1 MSKIINLYSRKLI
14 DFLINNDFDLCVY
27 YFLMLKTILILLFYL
42 INNNIYCYVSI
53 DELKNNS
60 QQNQDLK
67 SINKSDQSRDAKN
80 IQREEINPYN
90 VSRDIKIEKTEEVLT
105 EVKNPKNLELDE
117 KVTVNN
123 NIYQDGKKVNTYK
136 EEYRIKKGDQDDQS
150 LDMLKELVNNSA
162 RNAQN
167 GYSAD
172 KRIAPK
178 ISEDKDQNNRDIK
191 KNDAQD
197 DGIKIVQEMYDDK
210 KRVDANLQ
218 KKKRR
223 FTQNEIQAAMMPKP
237 NSMRPQSYTIERIPP
252 NIYYHLR
259 DGENRELPK
268 LKASEQNVAEA
279 FFMLNDKSK
288 IHYYRGLVDRSFDK
302 INTKE
307 YYGNTMLMIAVYNRD
322 FRTIMYLINS
332 GANLDIRNDFGISP
346 LHIAAINNNEIALTA
361 LLDAGA
367 DANIVDLD
375 GTTPIMYA
383 ALTGNV
389 YLLKR
394 LVEHNADIMITN
406 NACADIL
413 DFAYEGGDKK
423 TIEYILSLGKSIN
436 SYRNIKSEKGVLER
450 KIKDLKQ
457 DENKDLLIGTKYY
470 FSN

>member
-1 MSKIINLYSRKLI
+1 
-14 DFLINNDFDLCVY
+14 
-27 YFLMLKTILILLFYL
+27 MLRLTLFTLSILLSGENL
-42 INNNIYCYVSI
+42 YCYVSI
-53 DELKNNS
+53 DELRNNS
-60 QQNQDLK
+60 QQNQDVK
-67 SINKSDQSRDAKN
+67 SASKRDQNSDVKMAERDSV
-80 IQREEINPYN
+80 NPYN
-90 VSRDIKIEKTEEVLT
+90 MSRDIKIEKTEEVLK
-105 EVKNPKNLELDE
+105 EVVNPKNLELDE

-136 EEYRIKKGDQDDQS
+136 EEYRVKKGDQDDQS

-167 GYSAD
+167 GYSSD
-172 KRIAPK
+172 KKNAPK
-178 ISEDKDQNNRDIK
+178 ISDDKDQKGQDVK
-191 KNDAQD
+191 KNDVQD
-197 DGIKIVQEMYDDK
+197 NSINIVQEMYDDT

-218 KKKRR
+218 KKRRR
-223 FTQNEIQAAMMPKP
+223 FTKSEIQAAMMPKP

-279 FFMLNDKSK
+279 FFMLNDRGK

-322 FRTIMYLINS
+322 FRTIMYLVNS

-367 DANIVDLD
+367 DSNITDLD
-375 GTTPIMYA
+375 GSTPIMYA

-406 NACADIL
+406 NACADVL

-423 TIEYILSLGKSIN
+423 TIDYILSLGKSIN
-436 SYRNIKSEKGVLER
+436 SYRNIKNEKGVLER

-457 DENKDLLIGTKYY
+457 EENKDLLISTKYY
-470 FSN
+470 YSN

>member
-1 MSKIINLYSRKLI
+1 MLRLI
-14 DFLINNDFDLCVY
+14 FFTLS
-27 YFLMLKTILILLFYL
+27 ILLSGENL
-42 INNNIYCYVSI
+42 YCYVSI
-53 DELKNNS
+53 DELRGNS
-60 QQNQDLK
+60 QKTQDVKATTNNNQSGNIKEDE
-67 SINKSDQSRDAKN
+67 RDSV
-80 IQREEINPYN
+80 NPYN
-90 VSRDIKIEKTEEVLT
+90 MSRDIKIEKTEEVLK

-123 NIYQDGKKVNTYK
+123 NIYQDGKKVSTYK
-136 EEYRIKKGDQDDQS
+136 EEYRVKKGDQDDQS

-167 GYSAD
+167 GYSSD
-172 KRIAPK
+172 KKIAPK
-178 ISEDKDQNNRDIK
+178 ISDDRDQNTK
-191 KNDAQD
+191 KNDVQD
-197 DGIKIVQEMYDDK
+197 NSINIVQEMYDDK
-210 KRVDANLQ
+210 KMVNINMQ
-218 KKKRR
+218 KKRRR
-223 FTQNEIQAAMMPKP
+223 FTQSEIQAAMMPKP

-268 LKASEQNVAEA
+268 LKASEQDVAEA

-367 DANIVDLD
+367 DSNITDFD
-375 GTTPIMYA
+375 GSTPIMYA

-406 NACADIL
+406 NACADVL
-413 DFAYEGGDKK
+413 DFAYESGDSK

-436 SYRNIKSEKGVLER
+436 SYRNIKNEKGVLER

-457 DENKDLLIGTKYY
+457 EENKDLLISTKYY
-470 FSN
+470 YSN